1 MFRNLCLR
9 KFSQPP
15 TFSFVTL
22 YGVVTPYLRSWAPTK
37 STTTQDRVKQQS
49 WTSRLVEPSGDCILN
64 HYLIAVPEPSVTLTP
79 VGPGK

>member
-1 MFRNLCLR
+1 MLKKVFTA
-9 KFSQPP
+9 S

-22 YGVVTPYLRSWAPTK
+22 YGVVTPSLRSWAPTK

-64 HYLIAVPEPSVTLTP
+64 HYLIAVPEPSLTLTP